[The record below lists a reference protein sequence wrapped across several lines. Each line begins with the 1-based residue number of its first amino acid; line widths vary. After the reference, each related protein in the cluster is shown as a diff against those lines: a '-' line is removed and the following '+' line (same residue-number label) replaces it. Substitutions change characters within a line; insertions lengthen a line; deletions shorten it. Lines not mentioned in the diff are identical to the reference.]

1 MTARWSNWG
10 FFVQDD
16 DGRMGVADG
25 VQSEQIGSSKRQRSA
40 HFEIRT
46 EKIIK
51 YTLQIELQ
59 YSIRDS

>member
-1 MTARWSNWG
+1 M
-10 FFVQDD
+10 QDD